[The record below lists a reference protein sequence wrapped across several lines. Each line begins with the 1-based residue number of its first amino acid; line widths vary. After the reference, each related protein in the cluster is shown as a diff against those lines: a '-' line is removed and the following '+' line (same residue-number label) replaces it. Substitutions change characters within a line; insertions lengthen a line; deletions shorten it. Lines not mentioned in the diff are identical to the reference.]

1 MKKRTKSLSLL
12 LSALLLLTA
21 WHFPVHA
28 AETEESEEEKLLAP
42 YFVIQSEGAD
52 VSTDYFP
59 LKSTE
64 VTTNINGVIAETY
77 VVQTY
82 VNEGDKPINAQY
94 VFPTSSTATVHGM
107 KMEIGNHVVTA
118 TIKEKEEAKEE
129 ANEEYEEAKEEGK
142 SASLL
147 EQRRPNVFTMDVAN
161 VMPGD
166 TARIELHYTEL
177 VATTEGICEFV
188 FPTVV
193 GPRYITPDDADS
205 PVADAAVPHKGT
217 DGEESGPDGRDKTAE
232 DSDTDRSGADEDAA
246 AGSHAESCDGW
257 AAGPYLP
264 QGVLPDSE
272 YRITVNLSTGVPIAD
287 ISCKSH
293 EIKVEQENDSQA
305 RITLANPEDY
315 AGNRDFILKYRLTG
329 ESVESGLVLTQTDS
343 EKYFF
348 LTVQPPQRY
357 TPDDIPPREYIFV
370 LDISGSMYGY
380 PLDTA
385 KDLIRGLAA
394 DLRDIDSF
402 NLVLFSDD
410 TYLLST
416 KSLAATSKN
425 VQAAIDLIDEQEG
438 GGGTSMLEALQTAVS
453 VPMKEDIAR
462 SVVIITDGYISNE
475 EDIYDLINENMDTA
489 SFFSFGIGCSVNDY
503 LIKGIAQCGMG
514 ESFLVTD
521 SEDAEESAKRFASYI
536 EAPLMTGI
544 TVEYEGFD
552 VYDVATATPS
562 ILYAKKPLI
571 LFGKWRGEP
580 AGTITVKGKAGGEDY
595 VQEIAVA
602 DSAVDTE
609 DESVRY
615 LWARTKLD
623 QLAGY
628 GSIRNDDS
636 VKEEITKLGL
646 DYNMTTPYTSFVA
659 VVEEIRNPEGESEDV
674 QQANPLPL
682 QVSNLAVGGGYTAY
696 SEPGGILLGGILT
709 VVSFYG
715 IQRQAKRKK
724 RY

>member
-1 MKKRTKSLSLL
+1 MKKRKKSLVLL

-21 WHFPVHA
+21 CPFPVHA
-28 AETEESEEEKLLAP
+28 REGEEEEEKLLAP

-64 VTTNINGVIAETY
+64 VTTNIGGVIAETY

-107 KMEIGNHVVTA
+107 TMEIGSHRVTA
-118 TIKEKEEAKEE
+118 TIKEKEEAK
-129 ANEEYEEAKEEGK
+129 EEYEEAKEEGK

-161 VMPGD
+161 IMPGD

-177 VATTEGICEFV
+177 VATTEGVCEFV

-193 GPRYITPDDADS
+193 GPRYVTPEDAGS
-205 PVADAAVPHKGT
+205 PVADAAVPDREMSTEGSQ
-217 DGEESGPDGRDKTAE
+217 DGAAEGPAAEE
-232 DSDTDRSGADEDAA
+232 DSPDTTVTNDDGAD
-246 AGSHAESCDGW
+246 SW
-257 AAGPYLP
+257 AASPYLP
-264 QGVLPDSE
+264 EGVLPDSE
-272 YRITVNLSTGVPIAD
+272 YHITVNLSTGVPIAD
-287 ISCKSH
+287 VSCKSH
-293 EIKVEQENDSQA
+293 EIKVEQENGSQA

-329 ESVESGLVLTQTDS
+329 ESVESGLVLTETDS

-348 LTVQPPQRY
+348 LTVQPPERY
-357 TPDDIPPREYIFV
+357 VPDDIPPREYIFV
-370 LDISGSMYGY
+370 LDVSGSMYGY

-385 KDLIRGLAA
+385 KDLIRNLVTG
-394 DLRDIDSF
+394 LRDIDRF

-416 KSLAATSKN
+416 KSLAANSGN

-438 GGGTSMLEALQTAVS
+438 GGGTSMFPALQTAVS
-453 VPMKEDIAR
+453 VPMKEDVAR

-475 EDIYDLINENMDTA
+475 DEIYDLINRNMDAA

-521 SEDAEESAKRFASYI
+521 SEDAAQSAERFASYI

-544 TVEYEGFD
+544 TVDYEGFD
-552 VYDVATATPS
+552 VYDVATSTPS
-562 ILYAKKPLI
+562 ILYAQKPLI

-580 AGTITVKGKAGGEDY
+580 TGTITVSGKAGGEDY
-595 VQEIAVA
+595 VQEIPVA
-602 DSAVDTE
+602 DAAVDTE
-609 DESVRY
+609 DESIRY

-628 GSIRNDDS
+628 GSTRNDDS
-636 VKEEITKLGL
+636 VKKEITQLGL

-659 VVEEIRNPEGESEDV
+659 VVEEIRNPEGESQDV
-674 QQANPLPL
+674 NQANPLPL
-682 QVSNLAVGGGYTAY
+682 QVSTLAVGGGYTAY
-696 SEPGGILLGGILT
+696 SEPGGILLGVILT

-715 IQRQAKRKK
+715 ALRQKKKKK
-724 RY
+724 R

>member
-1 MKKRTKSLSLL
+1 MKKRSKSLVSL

-21 WHFPVHA
+21 CPFPVHA
-28 AETEESEEEKLLAP
+28 GEEEDEEKLLAP

-107 KMEIGNHVVTA
+107 TMEIGSHRVTA
-118 TIKEKEEAKEE
+118 TIKEKEEAK
-129 ANEEYEEAKEEGK
+129 EEYEEAKEEGK

-161 VMPGD
+161 IMPGD

-177 VATTEGICEFV
+177 VATTEGVCEFV

-193 GPRYITPDDADS
+193 GPRYVTPEDAGS
-205 PVADAAVPHKGT
+205 PVADAAVPDREMST
-217 DGEESGPDGRDKTAE
+217 DGSQDGAAEGTVEEE
-232 DSDTDRSGADEDAA
+232 DSPDTTVTNDDGA
-246 AGSHAESCDGW
+246 DGW
-257 AAGPYLP
+257 AASPYLP
-264 QGVLPDSE
+264 EGVLPDSE
-272 YRITVNLSTGVPIAD
+272 YHITVNLSTGVPIAD
-287 ISCKSH
+287 VSCKSH
-293 EIKVEQENDSQA
+293 EIKVEQENGSQA

-329 ESVESGLVLTQTDS
+329 ESVESGLVLTETDS

-348 LTVQPPQRY
+348 LTVQPPERY
-357 TPDDIPPREYIFV
+357 VPDDIPPREYIFV
-370 LDISGSMYGY
+370 LDVSGSMYGY

-385 KDLIRGLAA
+385 KDLIRNLVTG
-394 DLRDIDSF
+394 LRDTDRF

-416 KSLAATSKN
+416 KSLAANSGN
-425 VQAAIDLIDEQEG
+425 IQAAIDLIDEQEG
-438 GGGTSMLEALQTAVS
+438 GGGTSMLPALQTAVS
-453 VPMKEDIAR
+453 VPMKEDVAR

-475 EDIYDLINENMDTA
+475 DEIYDLINRNMDAA

-521 SEDAEESAKRFASYI
+521 SEDAAESAQRFASYI

-544 TVEYEGFD
+544 TVDYEGFN
-552 VYDVATATPS
+552 VYDVATSTPS
-562 ILYAKKPLI
+562 ILYAQKPLI

-580 AGTITVKGKAGGEDY
+580 TGTITVSGKAGGEDY
-595 VQEIAVA
+595 VQEIPVA
-602 DSAVDTE
+602 DAAVDTE
-609 DESVRY
+609 DESIRY

-628 GSIRNDDS
+628 GSTRNDDS
-636 VKEEITKLGL
+636 VKKEITQLGL

-659 VVEEIRNPEGESEDV
+659 VVEEIRNPEGESQDV
-674 QQANPLPL
+674 NQANPLPL

-696 SEPGGILLGGILT
+696 SEPGGILLGVILT

-715 IQRQAKRKK
+715 ALRQKKKKK
-724 RY
+724 R

>member
-1 MKKRTKSLSLL
+1 MKKRSKSLVSL

-21 WHFPVHA
+21 CPFPVHA
-28 AETEESEEEKLLAP
+28 GEEEDEEKLLAP
-42 YFVIQSEGAD
+42 YFVIQSEGAN

-107 KMEIGNHVVTA
+107 TMEIGSHRVTA
-118 TIKEKEEAKEE
+118 TIKEKEEAK
-129 ANEEYEEAKEEGK
+129 EEYEEAKEEGK

-177 VATTEGICEFV
+177 VVTREGVCEFV

-193 GPRYITPDDADS
+193 GPRYVTPEDAGS
-205 PVADAAVPHKGT
+205 PVADAAVPDREMST
-217 DGEESGPDGRDKTAE
+217 DGSQDGAAEGTVEEE
-232 DSDTDRSGADEDAA
+232 DSPDTTVTNDDGA
-246 AGSHAESCDGW
+246 DGW
-257 AAGPYLP
+257 AASPYLP
-264 QGVLPDSE
+264 EGVLPDSE
-272 YRITVNLSTGVPIAD
+272 YHITVNLSTGVPIAD
-287 ISCKSH
+287 VSCKSH
-293 EIKVEQENDSQA
+293 EIKVEQENGSQA

-329 ESVESGLVLTQTDS
+329 ESVESGLVLTETDS

-348 LTVQPPQRY
+348 LTVQPPERY
-357 TPDDIPPREYIFV
+357 VPDDIPPREYIFV
-370 LDISGSMYGY
+370 LDVSGSMYGY

-385 KDLIRGLAA
+385 KDLIRNLVTG
-394 DLRDIDSF
+394 LRDTDRF

-416 KSLAATSKN
+416 KSLAANSGN

-438 GGGTSMLEALQTAVS
+438 GGGTSMLPALQTAVS
-453 VPMKEDIAR
+453 VPMKEDVAR

-475 EDIYDLINENMDTA
+475 DEIYDLINRNMDAA

-521 SEDAEESAKRFASYI
+521 SEDAAQSAERFASYI

-544 TVEYEGFD
+544 TVDYEGFD
-552 VYDVATATPS
+552 VYDVATSTPS
-562 ILYAKKPLI
+562 ILYAQKPLI

-580 AGTITVKGKAGGEDY
+580 TGTITVSGKAGGEDY
-595 VQEIAVA
+595 VQKIPVA
-602 DSAVDTE
+602 DAAVDTE
-609 DESVRY
+609 DESIRY

-628 GSIRNDDS
+628 GSTRNDDS
-636 VKEEITKLGL
+636 VKKEITQLGL

-659 VVEEIRNPEGESEDV
+659 VVEEIRNPEGESQDV
-674 QQANPLPL
+674 NQANPLPL

-696 SEPGGILLGGILT
+696 SEPGGILLGVILT

-715 IQRQAKRKK
+715 ALRQKKKKK
-724 RY
+724 R

>member
-1 MKKRTKSLSLL
+1 MKKRSKSLVSL

-21 WHFPVHA
+21 CPFPVHA
-28 AETEESEEEKLLAP
+28 GEEEDEEKLLAP

-82 VNEGDKPINAQY
+82 ENQGDKPINAQY

-107 KMEIGNHVVTA
+107 TMEIGSHRVTA
-118 TIKEKEEAKEE
+118 TIKEKEEAK
-129 ANEEYEEAKEEGK
+129 EEYEEAKEEGK

-177 VATTEGICEFV
+177 VVTREGVCEFV

-193 GPRYITPDDADS
+193 GPRYVTPEDAGS
-205 PVADAAVPHKGT
+205 PVADAAVPDREMST
-217 DGEESGPDGRDKTAE
+217 DGSQDGAAEGTVEEE
-232 DSDTDRSGADEDAA
+232 DSPDTTVTNGDGA
-246 AGSHAESCDGW
+246 DGW
-257 AAGPYLP
+257 AASPYLP
-264 QGVLPDSE
+264 EGVLPDSE
-272 YRITVNLSTGVPIAD
+272 YHITVNLSTGVPIAD
-287 ISCKSH
+287 VSCKSH
-293 EIKVEQENDSQA
+293 EIKVEQENGSQA

-329 ESVESGLVLTQTDS
+329 ESVESGLVLTETNS

-348 LTVQPPQRY
+348 LTVQPPERY
-357 TPDDIPPREYIFV
+357 VPDDIPPREYIFV
-370 LDISGSMYGY
+370 LDVSGSMYGY

-385 KDLIRGLAA
+385 KDLIRNLVTG
-394 DLRDIDSF
+394 LRDIDRF

-416 KSLAATSKN
+416 KSLAANSGN

-438 GGGTSMLEALQTAVS
+438 GGGTSMFPALQTAVS
-453 VPMKEDIAR
+453 VPMKEDVAR

-475 EDIYDLINENMDTA
+475 DEIYDLINRNMDTA

-521 SEDAEESAKRFASYI
+521 SEDAAQSAERFASYI

-544 TVEYEGFD
+544 TVDYEGFD
-552 VYDVATATPS
+552 VYDVATSTPS
-562 ILYAKKPLI
+562 ILYAQKPLI

-580 AGTITVKGKAGGEDY
+580 TGTITVSGKAGGEDY
-595 VQEIAVA
+595 VQEIPVA
-602 DSAVDTE
+602 DAAVDTE
-609 DESVRY
+609 DESIRY

-628 GSIRNDDS
+628 GSTRNDDS
-636 VKEEITKLGL
+636 VKEEITQLGL

-659 VVEEIRNPEGESEDV
+659 VVEEIRNPEGESQDV
-674 QQANPLPL
+674 NQANPLPL

-696 SEPGGILLGGILT
+696 SEPGGILLGVILT

-715 IQRQAKRKK
+715 ALRQKKKKK
-724 RY
+724 R

>member
-1 MKKRTKSLSLL
+1 MKKRSKSLVSL

-21 WHFPVHA
+21 CPFPVHA
-28 AETEESEEEKLLAP
+28 GEEEDEEKLLAP

-107 KMEIGNHVVTA
+107 TMEIGSHRVTA
-118 TIKEKEEAKEE
+118 TIKEKEEAK
-129 ANEEYEEAKEEGK
+129 EEYEEAKEEGK

-177 VATTEGICEFV
+177 VVTREGVCEFV

-193 GPRYITPDDADS
+193 GPRYVTPEDAGS
-205 PVADAAVPHKGT
+205 PVADAAVPDREMST
-217 DGEESGPDGRDKTAE
+217 DGSQDGAAEGTVEEEDRPDTTVTND
-232 DSDTDRSGADEDAA
+232 DGA
-246 AGSHAESCDGW
+246 DGW
-257 AAGPYLP
+257 AASPYLP
-264 QGVLPDSE
+264 EGVLPDSE
-272 YRITVNLSTGVPIAD
+272 YHITVNLSTGVPIAD
-287 ISCKSH
+287 VSCKSH
-293 EIKVEQENDSQA
+293 EIKVEQENGSQA

-329 ESVESGLVLTQTDS
+329 ESVESGLVLTETDS

-348 LTVQPPQRY
+348 LTVQPPERY
-357 TPDDIPPREYIFV
+357 VPDDIPPREYIFV
-370 LDISGSMYGY
+370 LDVSGSMYGY

-385 KDLIRGLAA
+385 KDLIRNLVTG
-394 DLRDIDSF
+394 LRDTDRF

-416 KSLAATSKN
+416 KSLAANSGN

-438 GGGTSMLEALQTAVS
+438 GGGTSMLPALQTAVS
-453 VPMKEDIAR
+453 VPMKEDVAR

-475 EDIYDLINENMDTA
+475 DEIYDLINRNMDAA

-521 SEDAEESAKRFASYI
+521 SEDAAQSAERFASYI

-544 TVEYEGFD
+544 TVDYEGFD
-552 VYDVATATPS
+552 VYDVATSTPS
-562 ILYAKKPLI
+562 ILYAQKPLI

-580 AGTITVKGKAGGEDY
+580 TGTITVSGKAGGEDY
-595 VQEIAVA
+595 VQEIPVA
-602 DSAVDTE
+602 DAAVDTE
-609 DESVRY
+609 DESIRY

-628 GSIRNDDS
+628 GSTRNDDS
-636 VKEEITKLGL
+636 VKKEITQLGL

-659 VVEEIRNPEGESEDV
+659 VVEEIRNPEGESQDV
-674 QQANPLPL
+674 NQANPLPL

-696 SEPGGILLGGILT
+696 SEPGGILLGVILT

-715 IQRQAKRKK
+715 ALRQKKKKK
-724 RY
+724 R

>member
-1 MKKRTKSLSLL
+1 MKKRSKSLVSL

-21 WHFPVHA
+21 CPFPVHA
-28 AETEESEEEKLLAP
+28 GEEEDEEKLLAP

-107 KMEIGNHVVTA
+107 TMEIGSHRVTA
-118 TIKEKEEAKEE
+118 TIKEKEEAK
-129 ANEEYEEAKEEGK
+129 EEYEEAKEEGK

-177 VATTEGICEFV
+177 VATREGVCEFV

-193 GPRYITPDDADS
+193 GPRYVTPEDAGS
-205 PVADAAVPHKGT
+205 PVADAAVPDRETATEGSQ
-217 DGEESGPDGRDKTAE
+217 DGAAEGPAAEE
-232 DSDTDRSGADEDAA
+232 DSPDTTVTNDDGA
-246 AGSHAESCDGW
+246 DGW
-257 AAGPYLP
+257 AASPYLP
-264 QGVLPDSE
+264 EGVLPDSE
-272 YRITVNLSTGVPIAD
+272 YHITVNLSTGVPIAD
-287 ISCKSH
+287 VSCKSH
-293 EIKVEQENDSQA
+293 EIKVEQENGSQA

-329 ESVESGLVLTQTDS
+329 ESVESGLVLTETDS

-348 LTVQPPQRY
+348 LTVQPPERY
-357 TPDDIPPREYIFV
+357 VPDDIPPREYIFV
-370 LDISGSMYGY
+370 LDVSGSMYGY

-385 KDLIRGLAA
+385 KDLIRNLVTG
-394 DLRDIDSF
+394 LRDIDRF

-416 KSLAATSKN
+416 KSLAANSRN

-438 GGGTSMLEALQTAVS
+438 GGGTSMLPALQTAVS
-453 VPMKEDIAR
+453 VPMKEDVAR

-475 EDIYDLINENMDTA
+475 DEIYDLINRNMDAA

-521 SEDAEESAKRFASYI
+521 SEDAAESAQRFASYI

-544 TVEYEGFD
+544 TVDYEGFD
-552 VYDVATATPS
+552 VYDVATSTPS
-562 ILYAKKPLI
+562 ILYAQKPLI

-580 AGTITVKGKAGGEDY
+580 TGTITVSGKAGGEDY
-595 VQEIAVA
+595 VQEIPVA
-602 DSAVDTE
+602 DAAVDTE
-609 DESVRY
+609 DESIRY

-628 GSIRNDDS
+628 GSTRNDDS
-636 VKEEITKLGL
+636 VKEEITQLGL

-659 VVEEIRNPEGESEDV
+659 VVEEIRNPEGESQDV
-674 QQANPLPL
+674 NQANPLPL

-696 SEPGGILLGGILT
+696 SEPGGILLGVILT

-715 IQRQAKRKK
+715 ALRQKKKKK
-724 RY
+724 R

>member
-1 MKKRTKSLSLL
+1 MKKRKKSLVLL

-21 WHFPVHA
+21 CPFPVHA
-28 AETEESEEEKLLAP
+28 RAGEEDEEKLLAP

-107 KMEIGNHVVTA
+107 TMEIGSHRVTA
-118 TIKEKEEAKEE
+118 TIKEKEEAK
-129 ANEEYEEAKEEGK
+129 EEYEEAKEEGK

-177 VATTEGICEFV
+177 VVTREGVCEFV

-193 GPRYITPDDADS
+193 GPRYVTPEDAGS
-205 PVADAAVPHKGT
+205 PVADAAVPDRETATEGSQDGAAEGT
-217 DGEESGPDGRDKTAE
+217 VEEE
-232 DSDTDRSGADEDAA
+232 DSPDTTVTNDDGA
-246 AGSHAESCDGW
+246 DGW
-257 AAGPYLP
+257 AASPYLP
-264 QGVLPDSE
+264 EGVLPDSE
-272 YRITVNLSTGVPIAD
+272 YHITVNLSTGVPIAD
-287 ISCKSH
+287 VSCKSH
-293 EIKVEQENDSQA
+293 EIKVEQENGSQA

-329 ESVESGLVLTQTDS
+329 ESVESGLVLTETDS

-348 LTVQPPQRY
+348 LTVQPPERY
-357 TPDDIPPREYIFV
+357 VPDDIPPREYIFV
-370 LDISGSMYGY
+370 LDVSGSMYGY

-385 KDLIRGLAA
+385 KDLIRNLVTG
-394 DLRDIDSF
+394 LRDTDRF

-416 KSLAATSKN
+416 KSLAANSGN
-425 VQAAIDLIDEQEG
+425 IQAAIDLIDEQEG
-438 GGGTSMLEALQTAVS
+438 GGGTSMLPALQTAVS
-453 VPMKEDIAR
+453 VPMKEDVAR

-475 EDIYDLINENMDTA
+475 DEIYDLINRNMDAA

-521 SEDAEESAKRFASYI
+521 SEDAAESAQRFASYI

-544 TVEYEGFD
+544 TVDYEGFN
-552 VYDVATATPS
+552 VYDVATSTPS
-562 ILYAKKPLI
+562 ILYAQKPLI

-580 AGTITVKGKAGGEDY
+580 TGTITVSGKAGGEDY
-595 VQEIAVA
+595 VQEIPVA
-602 DSAVDTE
+602 DAAVDTE
-609 DESVRY
+609 DESIRY

-628 GSIRNDDS
+628 GSTRNDDS
-636 VKEEITKLGL
+636 VKKEITQLGL

-659 VVEEIRNPEGESEDV
+659 VVEEIRNPEGESQDV
-674 QQANPLPL
+674 NQANPLPL

-696 SEPGGILLGGILT
+696 SEPGGILLGAILT

-715 IQRQAKRKK
+715 ALRQKKKKK
-724 RY
+724 R

>member
-1 MKKRTKSLSLL
+1 MKKTKKNLILL
-12 LSALLLLTA
+12 LCALLLTGARPSTA
-21 WHFPVHA
+21 YA
-28 AETEESEEEKLLAP
+28 AEGEEAQEDKLLAP

-52 VSTDYFP
+52 ISTDYFP

-82 VNEGDKPINAQY
+82 ENQGDKPINAQY

-129 ANEEYEEAKEEGK
+129 YEEAKEEGK

-147 EQRRPNVFTMDVAN
+147 EQKRPNVFTMDVAN
-161 VMPGD
+161 IMPGD

-177 VATTEGICEFV
+177 ISCREGEYEFI

-193 GPRYITPDDADS
+193 GPRYIAPQDGSSPVPDTYVPSRDIPEEGGQSDEEDADAS
-205 PVADAAVPHKGT
+205 AGN
-217 DGEESGPDGRDKTAE
+217 EE
-232 DSDTDRSGADEDAA
+232 A
-246 AGSHAESCDGW
+246 AGNDETADDW
-257 AAGPYLP
+257 AASPYLP
-264 QGVLPDSE
+264 EGVLPDSE
-272 YRITVNLSTGVPIAD
+272 YHINVNLSTGVPIAD
-287 ISCKSH
+287 VTCKSH
-293 EIKVEQENDSQA
+293 EINVAKETDSLA
-305 RITLANPEDY
+305 RITLADSEDF

-329 ESVESGLVLTQTDS
+329 ESVQSGLVLTENDS

-348 LTVQPPQRY
+348 LTVQPPERF
-357 TPDDIPPREYIFV
+357 TPEDIPPREYIFV
-370 LDISGSMYGY
+370 LDVSGSMYGY

-385 KDLIRGLAA
+385 KDLIRNLVSGLKET
-394 DLRDIDSF
+394 DSF

-410 TYLLST
+410 TYLLAP
-416 KSLAATSKN
+416 KSLAANSKN
-425 VQAAIDLIDEQEG
+425 VQKAIDLIDEQEG
-438 GGGTSMLEALQTAVS
+438 GGGTSMLPALTEAIS

-475 EDIYDLINENMDTA
+475 DDIYDLINQNMDSA

-521 SEDAEESAKRFASYI
+521 SEDANASAERFASYI
-536 EAPLMTGI
+536 EAPLLTGI
-544 TVEYEGFD
+544 TVDYEGFN

-562 ILYAKKPLI
+562 ILYAQKPLI

-580 AGTITVKGKAGGEDY
+580 AGTITVSGKAGGQEY
-595 VQEIAVA
+595 KQEISVA
-602 DSAVDTE
+602 DAAVDAE
-609 DESVRY
+609 NESIRY

-659 VVEEIRNPEGESEDV
+659 VVEEVRNPDGESEDV
-674 QQANPLPL
+674 KQASPLPL

-696 SEPGGILLGGILT
+696 SEPGGILLGIILT
-709 VVSFYG
+709 IVSFYG
-715 IQRQAKRKK
+715 ILRQRGKQKGR
-724 RY
+724 R

>member
-1 MKKRTKSLSLL
+1 MKKRSKSLVSL

-21 WHFPVHA
+21 CPFPVHA
-28 AETEESEEEKLLAP
+28 GEEEDEEKLLAP

-107 KMEIGNHVVTA
+107 TMEIGSHRVTA
-118 TIKEKEEAKEE
+118 TIKEKEEAK
-129 ANEEYEEAKEEGK
+129 EEYEEAKEEGK

-177 VATTEGICEFV
+177 VVTREGVCEFV

-193 GPRYITPDDADS
+193 GPRYVTPEDAGN
-205 PVADAAVPHKGT
+205 PVADAAVPDREMST
-217 DGEESGPDGRDKTAE
+217 DGSQDGAAEGTVEEE
-232 DSDTDRSGADEDAA
+232 DSPDTTVTNGDGA
-246 AGSHAESCDGW
+246 DGW
-257 AAGPYLP
+257 AASPYLP
-264 QGVLPDSE
+264 EGVLPDSE
-272 YRITVNLSTGVPIAD
+272 YHITVNLSTGVPIAD
-287 ISCKSH
+287 VSCKSH
-293 EIKVEQENDSQA
+293 EIKVEQENGSQA

-329 ESVESGLVLTQTDS
+329 ESVESGLVLTETNS

-348 LTVQPPQRY
+348 LTVQPPERY
-357 TPDDIPPREYIFV
+357 VPDDIPPREYIFV
-370 LDISGSMYGY
+370 LDVSGSMYGY

-385 KDLIRGLAA
+385 KDLIRNLVTG
-394 DLRDIDSF
+394 LRDIDRF

-416 KSLAATSKN
+416 KSLAANSGN

-438 GGGTSMLEALQTAVS
+438 GGGTSMFPALQTAVS
-453 VPMKEDIAR
+453 VPMKEDVAR

-475 EDIYDLINENMDTA
+475 DEIYDLINRNMDAA

-521 SEDAEESAKRFASYI
+521 SEDAAQSAERFASYI

-544 TVEYEGFD
+544 TVDYEGFD
-552 VYDVATATPS
+552 VYDVATSTPS
-562 ILYAKKPLI
+562 ILYAQKPLI

-580 AGTITVKGKAGGEDY
+580 TGTITVSGKAGGEDY
-595 VQEIAVA
+595 VQEIPVA
-602 DSAVDTE
+602 DAAVDTE
-609 DESVRY
+609 DESIRY

-628 GSIRNDDS
+628 GSTRNDDS
-636 VKEEITKLGL
+636 VKEEITQLGL

-659 VVEEIRNPEGESEDV
+659 VVEEIRNPEGESQDV
-674 QQANPLPL
+674 NQANPLPL

-696 SEPGGILLGGILT
+696 SEPGGILLGVILT

-715 IQRQAKRKK
+715 ALRQKKKKK
-724 RY
+724 R

>member
-1 MKKRTKSLSLL
+1 MKKRSKSLISL

-21 WHFPVHA
+21 CPFPVHA
-28 AETEESEEEKLLAP
+28 GEEEDEEKLLAP

-107 KMEIGNHVVTA
+107 TMEIGSHRVTA
-118 TIKEKEEAKEE
+118 TIKEKEEAK
-129 ANEEYEEAKEEGK
+129 EEYEEAKEEGK

-177 VATTEGICEFV
+177 VVTREGVCEFV

-193 GPRYITPDDADS
+193 GPRYVTPEDAGS
-205 PVADAAVPHKGT
+205 PVADAAVPDREMST
-217 DGEESGPDGRDKTAE
+217 DGSQDGAAEGTMEEE
-232 DSDTDRSGADEDAA
+232 DSPDTTVTNDDGA
-246 AGSHAESCDGW
+246 DGW
-257 AAGPYLP
+257 AASPYLP
-264 QGVLPDSE
+264 EGVLPDSE
-272 YRITVNLSTGVPIAD
+272 YHITVNLSTGVPIAD
-287 ISCKSH
+287 VSCKSH
-293 EIKVEQENDSQA
+293 EIKVEQENGSQA

-329 ESVESGLVLTQTDS
+329 ESVESGLVLTETDS

-348 LTVQPPQRY
+348 LTVQPPERY
-357 TPDDIPPREYIFV
+357 VPDDIPPREYIFV
-370 LDISGSMYGY
+370 LDVSGSMYGY

-385 KDLIRGLAA
+385 KDLIRNLVTG
-394 DLRDIDSF
+394 LRDIDRF

-416 KSLAATSKN
+416 KSLAANSGN
-425 VQAAIDLIDEQEG
+425 IQAAIDLIDEQEG
-438 GGGTSMLEALQTAVS
+438 GGGTSMLPALQTAVS
-453 VPMKEDIAR
+453 VPMKEDVAR

-475 EDIYDLINENMDTA
+475 DEIYDLINRNMDAA

-521 SEDAEESAKRFASYI
+521 SEDAAESAQRFASYI

-544 TVEYEGFD
+544 TVDYEGFD
-552 VYDVATATPS
+552 VYDVATSTPS
-562 ILYAKKPLI
+562 ILYAQKPLI

-580 AGTITVKGKAGGEDY
+580 TGTITVSGKAGGEDY
-595 VQEIAVA
+595 VQEIPVA
-602 DSAVDTE
+602 DAAVDTE
-609 DESVRY
+609 DESIRY

-628 GSIRNDDS
+628 GSTRNDDS
-636 VKEEITKLGL
+636 VKEEITQLGL

-659 VVEEIRNPEGESEDV
+659 VVEEIRNPEGESQDV
-674 QQANPLPL
+674 NQANPLPL

-696 SEPGGILLGGILT
+696 SEPGGILLGVILT

-715 IQRQAKRKK
+715 ALRQKKKKK
-724 RY
+724 R

>member
-1 MKKRTKSLSLL
+1 MKKRSKSLVSL

-21 WHFPVHA
+21 CPFPVHA
-28 AETEESEEEKLLAP
+28 GEEEDEEKLLAP

-107 KMEIGNHVVTA
+107 TMEIGSHRVTA
-118 TIKEKEEAKEE
+118 TIKEKEEAK
-129 ANEEYEEAKEEGK
+129 EEYEEAKEEGK

-177 VATTEGICEFV
+177 VVTREGVCEFV

-193 GPRYITPDDADS
+193 GPRYVTPEDAGS
-205 PVADAAVPHKGT
+205 PVADAAVPDRETATEGSQDGAAEGT
-217 DGEESGPDGRDKTAE
+217 VEEE
-232 DSDTDRSGADEDAA
+232 DSPDTTVTNGDGA
-246 AGSHAESCDGW
+246 DGW
-257 AAGPYLP
+257 AASPYLP
-264 QGVLPDSE
+264 EGVLPDSE
-272 YRITVNLSTGVPIAD
+272 YHITVNLSTGVPIAD
-287 ISCKSH
+287 VSCKSH
-293 EIKVEQENDSQA
+293 EIKVEQENGSQA

-329 ESVESGLVLTQTDS
+329 ESVESGLVLTETNS

-348 LTVQPPQRY
+348 LTVQPPERY
-357 TPDDIPPREYIFV
+357 VPDDIPPREYIFV
-370 LDISGSMYGY
+370 LDVSGSMYGY

-385 KDLIRGLAA
+385 KDLIRNLVTG
-394 DLRDIDSF
+394 LRDIDRF

-416 KSLAATSKN
+416 KSLAANSGN

-438 GGGTSMLEALQTAVS
+438 GGGTSMFPALQTAVS
-453 VPMKEDIAR
+453 VPMKEDVAR

-475 EDIYDLINENMDTA
+475 DEIYDLINRNMDAA

-521 SEDAEESAKRFASYI
+521 SEDAAQSAERFASYI

-544 TVEYEGFD
+544 TVDYEGFD
-552 VYDVATATPS
+552 VYDVATSTPS
-562 ILYAKKPLI
+562 ILYAQKPLI

-580 AGTITVKGKAGGEDY
+580 TGTITVSGKAGGEDY
-595 VQEIAVA
+595 VQEIPVA
-602 DSAVDTE
+602 DAAVDTE
-609 DESVRY
+609 DESIRY

-628 GSIRNDDS
+628 GSTRNDDS
-636 VKEEITKLGL
+636 VKKEITQLGL

-659 VVEEIRNPEGESEDV
+659 VVEEIRNPEGESQDV
-674 QQANPLPL
+674 NQANPLPL

-696 SEPGGILLGGILT
+696 SEPGGILLGVILT

-715 IQRQAKRKK
+715 ALRQKKKKK
-724 RY
+724 R

>member
-1 MKKRTKSLSLL
+1 MKKRSKSLVSL

-21 WHFPVHA
+21 CPFPVHA
-28 AETEESEEEKLLAP
+28 GEEEDGEKLLAP

-107 KMEIGNHVVTA
+107 TMEIGSHRVTA
-118 TIKEKEEAKEE
+118 TIKEKEEAK
-129 ANEEYEEAKEEGK
+129 EEYEEAKEEGK

-177 VATTEGICEFV
+177 VATREGVCEFV

-193 GPRYITPDDADS
+193 GPRYVTPEDADS
-205 PVADAAVPHKGT
+205 PAADAAVPDREMSTEGSQ
-217 DGEESGPDGRDKTAE
+217 DGAADGPVAEEDRPDTTVTND
-232 DSDTDRSGADEDAA
+232 DSA
-246 AGSHAESCDGW
+246 DGW
-257 AAGPYLP
+257 AASPYLP
-264 QGVLPDSE
+264 EGVLPDSE
-272 YRITVNLSTGVPIAD
+272 YHITVNLSTGVPIAD
-287 ISCKSH
+287 VSCKSH
-293 EIKVEQENDSQA
+293 EIKVEQENGSQA
-305 RITLANPEDY
+305 RITLADSEDY

-329 ESVESGLVLTQTDS
+329 ESVESGLVLTETDS

-348 LTVQPPQRY
+348 LTVQPPERY

-370 LDISGSMYGY
+370 LDVSGSMYGY

-385 KDLIRGLAA
+385 KDLIRSLATG
-394 DLRDIDSF
+394 LRDMDRF

-416 KSLAATSKN
+416 KSLAANSRN

-438 GGGTSMLEALQTAVS
+438 GGGTSMLPALQTAVS
-453 VPMKEDIAR
+453 VPLKEDIAR

-475 EDIYDLINENMDTA
+475 DEIYDLINENMDTA

-521 SEDAEESAKRFASYI
+521 SEDAAESAQRFASYI

-544 TVEYEGFD
+544 TVDYEGFD
-552 VYDVATATPS
+552 VYDVATSTPS
-562 ILYAKKPLI
+562 ILYAEKPLI

-580 AGTITVKGKAGGEDY
+580 TGTITVKGKAGGEDY
-595 VQEIAVA
+595 VQEISVA
-602 DSAVDTE
+602 DSTVDTQ
-609 DESVRY
+609 DESIRY

-636 VKEEITKLGL
+636 VKDAITKLGL

-659 VVEEIRNPEGESEDV
+659 VVEEIRNPEGEAEDV
-674 QQANPLPL
+674 NQANPLPL

-696 SEPGGILLGGILT
+696 SEPGGILLGVFLT
-709 VVSFYG
+709 VVSFCG
-715 IQRQAKRKK
+715 ARRQFRKR
-724 RY
+724 RQTARLLNRQTEV

>member
-1 MKKRTKSLSLL
+1 MKKRTKSLSIL
-12 LSALLLLTA
+12 LSALLLVTA

-28 AETEESEEEKLLAP
+28 AEGDESEEEKLLAP

-52 VSTDYFP
+52 VATDYFP

-107 KMEIGNHVVTA
+107 TMEIGSHRVTA
-118 TIKEKEEAKEE
+118 TIKEKEEAK
-129 ANEEYEEAKEEGK
+129 EEYEEAKEEGK

-177 VATTEGICEFV
+177 VATTEGVCEFV

-193 GPRYITPDDADS
+193 GPRYITPEDADS
-205 PVADAAVPHKGT
+205 PVADAAVPDREM
-217 DGEESGPDGRDKTAE
+217 DGDAADGGS
-232 DSDTDRSGADEDAA
+232 DSDTSVSNDSDADDSSAADEDAA
-246 AGSHAESCDGW
+246 DSPDGESRGSW
-257 AAGPYLP
+257 AASPYLP
-264 QGVLPDSE
+264 EGVLPDSE
-272 YRITVNLSTGVPIAD
+272 YHITVNLSTGVPIAD
-287 ISCKSH
+287 IDCKSH
-293 EIKVEQENDSQA
+293 EIKVEQADDSQA
-305 RITLANPEDY
+305 CITLADPEDY
-315 AGNRDFILKYRLTG
+315 AGNRDFILKYRLTS
-329 ESVESGLVLTQTDS
+329 ESVESGLVLTETDS

-348 LTVQPPQRY
+348 LTVQPPERY

-370 LDISGSMYGY
+370 LDVSGSMYGY

-385 KDLIRGLAA
+385 KDLIRGLATG
-394 DLRDIDSF
+394 LRDMDRF

-416 KSLAATSKN
+416 KSLAANSRN

-438 GGGTSMLEALQTAVS
+438 GGGTSMLPALQTAVS

-475 EDIYDLINENMDTA
+475 DEIYDLINENMDTA

-521 SEDAEESAKRFASYI
+521 SEDAAQSAERFASYI

-544 TVEYEGFD
+544 TVDYEGFD
-552 VYDVATATPS
+552 VYDVATSTPS

-580 AGTITVKGKAGGEDY
+580 TGTITVKGKAGGEDY
-595 VQEIAVA
+595 VQEISVA
-602 DSAVDTE
+602 DSTVDTE
-609 DESVRY
+609 DESIRY

-636 VKEEITKLGL
+636 VKEEITQLGL

-659 VVEEIRNPEGESEDV
+659 VVEEIRNPEGESQDV
-674 QQANPLPL
+674 NQANPLPL

-696 SEPGGILLGGILT
+696 SEPGGIALGVILT

-715 IQRQAKRKK
+715 ALRQARRRKR
-724 RY
+724 R

>member
-1 MKKRTKSLSLL
+1 MKKRSKSLVSL

-21 WHFPVHA
+21 CPFPVHA
-28 AETEESEEEKLLAP
+28 GEEEDEEKLLAP

-107 KMEIGNHVVTA
+107 TMEIGSHRVTA
-118 TIKEKEEAKEE
+118 TIKEKEEAK
-129 ANEEYEEAKEEGK
+129 EEYEEAKEEGK

-177 VATTEGICEFV
+177 VATREGVCEFV

-193 GPRYITPDDADS
+193 GPRYVTLEDADS
-205 PVADAAVPHKGT
+205 PVADAAVPDREMSTEGSQ
-217 DGEESGPDGRDKTAE
+217 DGAADGPVAEEDRPDTTVTND
-232 DSDTDRSGADEDAA
+232 DSA
-246 AGSHAESCDGW
+246 DGW
-257 AAGPYLP
+257 AASPYLP
-264 QGVLPDSE
+264 EGVLPDSE
-272 YRITVNLSTGVPIAD
+272 YHITVNLSTGVPIAD
-287 ISCKSH
+287 VSCKSH
-293 EIKVEQENDSQA
+293 EIKVEQENGSQA
-305 RITLANPEDY
+305 RITLADPEDY

-329 ESVESGLVLTQTDS
+329 ESVESGLVLTETDS

-348 LTVQPPQRY
+348 LTVQPPERY

-370 LDISGSMYGY
+370 LDVSGSMYGY

-385 KDLIRGLAA
+385 KDLIRSLATG
-394 DLRDIDSF
+394 LRDMDRF

-416 KSLAATSKN
+416 KSLAANSRN

-438 GGGTSMLEALQTAVS
+438 GGGTSMLPALQTAVS

-475 EDIYDLINENMDTA
+475 DEIYDLINEKMDTA

-521 SEDAEESAKRFASYI
+521 SEDAAQSAERFASYI

-544 TVEYEGFD
+544 TVDYEGFD
-552 VYDVATATPS
+552 VYDVATSTPS

-580 AGTITVKGKAGGEDY
+580 IGTITVKGKAGGEDY
-595 VQEIAVA
+595 VQEISVA
-602 DSAVDTE
+602 DSTVDTQ
-609 DESVRY
+609 DESIRY

-636 VKEEITKLGL
+636 VKDAITKLGL

-659 VVEEIRNPEGESEDV
+659 VVEEIRNPEGEAEDV
-674 QQANPLPL
+674 NQANPLPL

-696 SEPGGILLGGILT
+696 SEPGGILLGAILT
-709 VVSFYG
+709 AVSFYG
-715 IQRQAKRKK
+715 ARRQFRKR
-724 RY
+724 RQTARLLNRQTEV

>member
-1 MKKRTKSLSLL
+1 MKKRSKSLVSL

-21 WHFPVHA
+21 CPFPVHA
-28 AETEESEEEKLLAP
+28 GEEEDEEKLLAP

-107 KMEIGNHVVTA
+107 TMEIGSHRVTA
-118 TIKEKEEAKEE
+118 TIKEKEEAK
-129 ANEEYEEAKEEGK
+129 EEYEEAKEEGK

-177 VATTEGICEFV
+177 VVTREGVCEFV

-193 GPRYITPDDADS
+193 GPRYVTPEDAGS
-205 PVADAAVPHKGT
+205 PVADAAVPDREMST
-217 DGEESGPDGRDKTAE
+217 DGSQDGAAEGTVEEEDRPDTTVTND
-232 DSDTDRSGADEDAA
+232 DGA
-246 AGSHAESCDGW
+246 DGW
-257 AAGPYLP
+257 AASPYLP
-264 QGVLPDSE
+264 EGVLPDSE
-272 YRITVNLSTGVPIAD
+272 YHITVNLSTGVPIAD
-287 ISCKSH
+287 VSCKSH
-293 EIKVEQENDSQA
+293 EIKVEQENGSQA

-329 ESVESGLVLTQTDS
+329 ESVESGLVLTETNS

-348 LTVQPPQRY
+348 LTVQPPERY
-357 TPDDIPPREYIFV
+357 VPDDIPPREYIFV
-370 LDISGSMYGY
+370 LDVSGSMYGY

-385 KDLIRGLAA
+385 KDLIRNLVTG
-394 DLRDIDSF
+394 LRDIDRF

-416 KSLAATSKN
+416 KSLAANSGN

-438 GGGTSMLEALQTAVS
+438 GGGTSMFPALQTAVS
-453 VPMKEDIAR
+453 VPMKEDVAR

-475 EDIYDLINENMDTA
+475 DEIYDLINRNMDAA

-521 SEDAEESAKRFASYI
+521 SEDAAQSAERFASYI

-544 TVEYEGFD
+544 TVDYEGFD
-552 VYDVATATPS
+552 VYDVATSTPS
-562 ILYAKKPLI
+562 ILYAQKPLI

-580 AGTITVKGKAGGEDY
+580 TGTITVSGKAGGEDY
-595 VQEIAVA
+595 VQEIPVA
-602 DSAVDTE
+602 DAAVDTE
-609 DESVRY
+609 DESIRY

-628 GSIRNDDS
+628 GSTRNDDS
-636 VKEEITKLGL
+636 VKEEITQLGL

-659 VVEEIRNPEGESEDV
+659 VVEEIRNPEGESQDV
-674 QQANPLPL
+674 NQANPLPL

-696 SEPGGILLGGILT
+696 SEPGGILLGVILT

-715 IQRQAKRKK
+715 ALRQKKKKK
-724 RY
+724 R

>member
-1 MKKRTKSLSLL
+1 MKKRTKSLSIL
-12 LSALLLLTA
+12 LSALLLVTA

-28 AETEESEEEKLLAP
+28 AEGDESEEEKLLAP

-52 VSTDYFP
+52 VATDYFP

-107 KMEIGNHVVTA
+107 TMEIGSHRVTA
-118 TIKEKEEAKEE
+118 TIKEKEEAK
-129 ANEEYEEAKEEGK
+129 EEYEEAKEEGK

-177 VATTEGICEFV
+177 VATTEGVCEFV

-193 GPRYITPDDADS
+193 GPRYITPEDADS
-205 PVADAAVPHKGT
+205 PVADAAVPDKEI
-217 DGEESGPDGRDKTAE
+217 DGDAADGSS
-232 DSDTDRSGADEDAA
+232 DSDTSVSNDSDADDTSVTDQGPADSSD
-246 AGSHAESCDGW
+246 GESRDSW
-257 AAGPYLP
+257 AASPYLP
-264 QGVLPDSE
+264 EGVLPDSE
-272 YRITVNLSTGVPIAD
+272 YHITVNLSTGVPIAD
-287 ISCKSH
+287 IDCKSH
-293 EIKVEQENDSQA
+293 EIKVEQADDSQA
-305 RITLANPEDY
+305 CITLANPEDY
-315 AGNRDFILKYRLTG
+315 AGNRDFILKYRLTS
-329 ESVESGLVLTQTDS
+329 ESVESGLVLTETDS

-348 LTVQPPQRY
+348 LTVQPPERY

-370 LDISGSMYGY
+370 LDVSGSMYGY

-385 KDLIRGLAA
+385 KDLIRGLATG
-394 DLRDIDSF
+394 LRDMDRF

-416 KSLAATSKN
+416 KSLAANSRN

-438 GGGTSMLEALQTAVS
+438 GGGTSMLPALQTAVS

-475 EDIYDLINENMDTA
+475 DEIYDLINENMDTA

-521 SEDAEESAKRFASYI
+521 SEDAAQSAERFASYI

-544 TVEYEGFD
+544 TVDYECFD
-552 VYDVATATPS
+552 VYDVATSTPS

-580 AGTITVKGKAGGEDY
+580 TGTITVKGKAGGEDY
-595 VQEIAVA
+595 VQEISVA
-602 DSAVDTE
+602 DSTVDTE
-609 DESVRY
+609 DESIRY

-636 VKEEITKLGL
+636 VK
-646 DYNMTTPYTSFVA
+646 
-659 VVEEIRNPEGESEDV
+659 
-674 QQANPLPL
+674 
-682 QVSNLAVGGGYTAY
+682 
-696 SEPGGILLGGILT
+696 
-709 VVSFYG
+709 
-715 IQRQAKRKK
+715 
-724 RY
+724 

>member
-1 MKKRTKSLSLL
+1 MKKRSKSLVSL

-21 WHFPVHA
+21 CPFPVHA
-28 AETEESEEEKLLAP
+28 GEEEDGEKLLAP

-107 KMEIGNHVVTA
+107 TMEIGSHRVTA
-118 TIKEKEEAKEE
+118 TIKEKEEAK
-129 ANEEYEEAKEEGK
+129 EEYEEAKEEGK

-177 VATTEGICEFV
+177 VATREGVCEFV

-193 GPRYITPDDADS
+193 GPRYVTPEDADS
-205 PVADAAVPHKGT
+205 PAADAAVPDREMSTEGSQ
-217 DGEESGPDGRDKTAE
+217 DGAADGPVAEEDRPDTTVTND
-232 DSDTDRSGADEDAA
+232 DSA
-246 AGSHAESCDGW
+246 DGW
-257 AAGPYLP
+257 AASPYLP
-264 QGVLPDSE
+264 EGVLPDSE
-272 YRITVNLSTGVPIAD
+272 YHITVNLSTGVPIAD
-287 ISCKSH
+287 VSCKSH
-293 EIKVEQENDSQA
+293 EIKVEQENGSQA
-305 RITLANPEDY
+305 RITLADSEDY

-329 ESVESGLVLTQTDS
+329 ESVESGLVLTETDS

-348 LTVQPPQRY
+348 LTVQPPERY

-370 LDISGSMYGY
+370 LDVSGSMYGY

-385 KDLIRGLAA
+385 KDLIRSLATG
-394 DLRDIDSF
+394 LRDMDRF

-416 KSLAATSKN
+416 KSLAANSRN

-438 GGGTSMLEALQTAVS
+438 GGGTSMLPALQTAVS
-453 VPMKEDIAR
+453 VPLKEDIAR

-475 EDIYDLINENMDTA
+475 DEIYDLINENMDTA

-521 SEDAEESAKRFASYI
+521 SEDAAESAQRFASYI

-544 TVEYEGFD
+544 TVDYEGFD
-552 VYDVATATPS
+552 VYDVATSTPS
-562 ILYAKKPLI
+562 ILYAQKPLI

-580 AGTITVKGKAGGEDY
+580 TGTITVSGKAGGEDY
-595 VQEIAVA
+595 VQEIPVA
-602 DSAVDTE
+602 DAAVDTE
-609 DESVRY
+609 DESIRY

-636 VKEEITKLGL
+636 VKDEITKLGL

-659 VVEEIRNPEGESEDV
+659 VVEEIRNPEGEAEDV
-674 QQANPLPL
+674 NQANPLPL

-696 SEPGGILLGGILT
+696 SEPGGILLGVILT
-709 VVSFYG
+709 VVSFCG
-715 IQRQAKRKK
+715 ARRQFRKR
-724 RY
+724 RQTARLLNRQTEV

>member
-1 MKKRTKSLSLL
+1 MKKRSKSLVSL

-21 WHFPVHA
+21 CPFPVHA
-28 AETEESEEEKLLAP
+28 GEEEDEEKLLAP

-107 KMEIGNHVVTA
+107 TMEIGSHRVTA
-118 TIKEKEEAKEE
+118 TIKEKEEAK
-129 ANEEYEEAKEEGK
+129 EEYEEAKEEGK

-177 VATTEGICEFV
+177 VATREGVCEFV

-193 GPRYITPDDADS
+193 GPRYVTPEDAGS
-205 PVADAAVPHKGT
+205 PVADAAVPDREMST
-217 DGEESGPDGRDKTAE
+217 DGSQDGAAEGTVEEE
-232 DSDTDRSGADEDAA
+232 DSPDTTVTNDDGA
-246 AGSHAESCDGW
+246 DGW
-257 AAGPYLP
+257 AASPYLP
-264 QGVLPDSE
+264 EGVLPDSE
-272 YRITVNLSTGVPIAD
+272 YHITVNLSTGVPIAD
-287 ISCKSH
+287 VSCKSH
-293 EIKVEQENDSQA
+293 EIKVEQENGSQA

-329 ESVESGLVLTQTDS
+329 ESVESGLVLTETDS

-348 LTVQPPQRY
+348 LTVQPPERY
-357 TPDDIPPREYIFV
+357 VPDDIPPREYIFV
-370 LDISGSMYGY
+370 LDVSGSMYGY

-385 KDLIRGLAA
+385 KDLIRNLVTG
-394 DLRDIDSF
+394 LRDTDRF

-416 KSLAATSKN
+416 KSLAANSGN
-425 VQAAIDLIDEQEG
+425 IQAAIDLIDEQEG
-438 GGGTSMLEALQTAVS
+438 GGGTSMLPALQTAVS
-453 VPMKEDIAR
+453 VPMKEDVAR

-475 EDIYDLINENMDTA
+475 DEIYDLINRNMDAA

-521 SEDAEESAKRFASYI
+521 SEDAAESAQRFASYI

-544 TVEYEGFD
+544 TVDYEGFN
-552 VYDVATATPS
+552 VYDVATSTPS
-562 ILYAKKPLI
+562 ILYAQKPLI

-580 AGTITVKGKAGGEDY
+580 TGTITVSGKAGGEDY
-595 VQEIAVA
+595 VQEIPVA
-602 DSAVDTE
+602 DAAVDTE
-609 DESVRY
+609 DESIRY

-628 GSIRNDDS
+628 GSTRNDDS
-636 VKEEITKLGL
+636 VKEEITQLGL

-659 VVEEIRNPEGESEDV
+659 VVEEIRNPEGESQDV
-674 QQANPLPL
+674 NQANPLPL

-696 SEPGGILLGGILT
+696 SEPGGILLGVILT

-715 IQRQAKRKK
+715 ALRQKKKKK
-724 RY
+724 R

>member
-1 MKKRTKSLSLL
+1 MKKRSKSLVSL

-21 WHFPVHA
+21 CPFPVHA
-28 AETEESEEEKLLAP
+28 GEEEDEEKLLAP

-107 KMEIGNHVVTA
+107 TMEIGSHRVTA
-118 TIKEKEEAKEE
+118 TIKEKEEAK
-129 ANEEYEEAKEEGK
+129 EEYEEAKEEGK

-177 VATTEGICEFV
+177 VVTREGVCEFV

-193 GPRYITPDDADS
+193 GPRYVTPEDAGS
-205 PVADAAVPHKGT
+205 PVADAAVPDREMST
-217 DGEESGPDGRDKTAE
+217 DGSQDGAAEGTVEEE
-232 DSDTDRSGADEDAA
+232 DSPDTTVTNGDGA
-246 AGSHAESCDGW
+246 DGW
-257 AAGPYLP
+257 AASPYLP
-264 QGVLPDSE
+264 EGVLPDSE
-272 YRITVNLSTGVPIAD
+272 YHITVNLSTGVPIAD
-287 ISCKSH
+287 VSCKSH
-293 EIKVEQENDSQA
+293 EIKVEQENGSQA

-329 ESVESGLVLTQTDS
+329 ESVESGLVLTETDS

-348 LTVQPPQRY
+348 LTVQPPERY
-357 TPDDIPPREYIFV
+357 VPDDIPPREYIFV
-370 LDISGSMYGY
+370 LDVSGSMYGY

-385 KDLIRGLAA
+385 KDLIRNLVTG
-394 DLRDIDSF
+394 LRDTDRF

-416 KSLAATSKN
+416 KSLTANSGN

-438 GGGTSMLEALQTAVS
+438 GGGTSMLPALQTAVS
-453 VPMKEDIAR
+453 VPMKEDVAR

-475 EDIYDLINENMDTA
+475 DEIYDLINRNMDAA

-521 SEDAEESAKRFASYI
+521 SEDAAESAQRFASYI

-544 TVEYEGFD
+544 TVDYEGFD
-552 VYDVATATPS
+552 VYDVATSTPS
-562 ILYAKKPLI
+562 ILYAQKPLI

-580 AGTITVKGKAGGEDY
+580 TGTITVSGKAGGEDY
-595 VQEIAVA
+595 VQEIPVA
-602 DSAVDTE
+602 DAAVDTE
-609 DESVRY
+609 DESIRY

-628 GSIRNDDS
+628 GSTRNDDS
-636 VKEEITKLGL
+636 VKEEITQLGL

-659 VVEEIRNPEGESEDV
+659 VVEEIRNPEGESQDV
-674 QQANPLPL
+674 NQANPLPL

-696 SEPGGILLGGILT
+696 SEPGGILLGVILT

-715 IQRQAKRKK
+715 ALRQKKKKK
-724 RY
+724 R

>member
-28 AETEESEEEKLLAP
+28 AETEESQEEKLLAP

-118 TIKEKEEAKEE
+118 TIKEIEEAK
-129 ANEEYEEAKEEGK
+129 EEYEEAKEEGK

-246 AGSHAESCDGW
+246 AGSHAESGDGW

-272 YRITVNLSTGVPIAD
+272 YHITVNLSTGVPIAD
-287 ISCKSH
+287 VSCKSH

-425 VQAAIDLIDEQEG
+425 VRAAIDLIDEQEG

-715 IQRQAKRKK
+715 ILRQAKRKK

>member
-1 MKKRTKSLSLL
+1 MKKMKKNLILL
-12 LSALLLLTA
+12 LCALLLTGARPSTA
-21 WHFPVHA
+21 YA
-28 AETEESEEEKLLAP
+28 AEGEETQEDKLLAP
-42 YFVIQSEGAD
+42 YFVIQSEGSY

-82 VNEGDKPINAQY
+82 ENQGDKPINAQY

-129 ANEEYEEAKEEGK
+129 YEEAKEEGK

-147 EQRRPNVFTMDVAN
+147 EQKRPNVFTMDVAN
-161 VMPGD
+161 IMPGD

-177 VATTEGICEFV
+177 ISCQEGEYEFL

-193 GPRYITPDDADS
+193 GPRYIAPQDDS
-205 PVADAAVPHKGT
+205 GPVSDMYVPPKEIP
-217 DGEESGPDGRDKTAE
+217 EESGH
-232 DSDTDRSGADEDAA
+232 SDEEDADASAGGEEA
-246 AGSHAESCDGW
+246 ADGW
-257 AAGPYLP
+257 AASPYLP
-264 QGVLPDSE
+264 EGVLPDSE
-272 YRITVNLSTGVPIAD
+272 YHINVNLSTGVPIAD
-287 ISCKSH
+287 VTCKSH
-293 EIKVEQENDSQA
+293 EINVAKETDSLA
-305 RITLANPEDY
+305 RITLADSDDF
-315 AGNRDFILKYRLTG
+315 AGNRDFILKYRLTS
-329 ESVESGLVLTQTDS
+329 ESVQSGLVLTENDS

-348 LTVQPPQRY
+348 LTVQPPERF
-357 TPDDIPPREYIFV
+357 TPEDIPPREYIFV
-370 LDISGSMYGY
+370 LDVSGSMYGY

-385 KDLIRGLAA
+385 KDLIRNLVSGLKET
-394 DLRDIDSF
+394 DSF

-410 TYLLST
+410 TYLLAPE
-416 KSLAATSKN
+416 SLAANSRN
-425 VQAAIDLIDEQEG
+425 VQKAIDLIDEQEG
-438 GGGTSMLEALQTAVS
+438 GGGTSMLPALTEAIS
-453 VPMKEDIAR
+453 IPMKEDIAR

-475 EDIYDLINENMDTA
+475 DDIYDLINQNMDTA

-521 SEDAEESAKRFASYI
+521 SEDADASAERFASYI
-536 EAPLMTGI
+536 EAPLLTGI
-544 TVEYEGFD
+544 TVDYEGFD

-562 ILYAKKPLI
+562 ILYAQKPLI
-571 LFGKWRGEP
+571 LFGKWRGDP
-580 AGTITVKGKAGGEDY
+580 TGTITVSGNAGGEEY
-595 VQEIAVA
+595 KQEISVA
-602 DSAVDTE
+602 DGAVGAE
-609 DESVRY
+609 NESIRY

-628 GSIRNDDS
+628 GSVRNDDS

-659 VVEEIRNPEGESEDV
+659 VVEEVRNPDGESEDV
-674 QQANPLPL
+674 KQASPLPL

-696 SEPGGILLGGILT
+696 SEPGGILLGIILT
-709 VVSFYG
+709 IVSFYG
-715 IQRQAKRKK
+715 ILRQRGKK
-724 RY
+724 KGH

>member
-1 MKKRTKSLSLL
+1 MKKRSKSLVSL

-21 WHFPVHA
+21 CPFPVHA
-28 AETEESEEEKLLAP
+28 GEEEDEEKLLAP

-107 KMEIGNHVVTA
+107 TMEIGSHRVTA
-118 TIKEKEEAKEE
+118 TIKEKEEAK
-129 ANEEYEEAKEEGK
+129 EEYEEAKEEGK

-177 VATTEGICEFV
+177 VVTREGVCEFV

-193 GPRYITPDDADS
+193 GPRYVTPEDAGS
-205 PVADAAVPHKGT
+205 PVADAAVPDREMST
-217 DGEESGPDGRDKTAE
+217 DGSQDGAAEGTVEEE
-232 DSDTDRSGADEDAA
+232 DSPDTTVTNGDGA
-246 AGSHAESCDGW
+246 DGW
-257 AAGPYLP
+257 AASPYLP
-264 QGVLPDSE
+264 EGVLPDSE
-272 YRITVNLSTGVPIAD
+272 YHITVNLSTGVPIAD
-287 ISCKSH
+287 VSCKSH
-293 EIKVEQENDSQA
+293 EIKVEQENGSQA

-329 ESVESGLVLTQTDS
+329 ESVESGLVLTETNS

-348 LTVQPPQRY
+348 LTVQPPERY
-357 TPDDIPPREYIFV
+357 VPDDIPPREYIFV
-370 LDISGSMYGY
+370 LDVSGSMYGY

-385 KDLIRGLAA
+385 KDLIRNLVTG
-394 DLRDIDSF
+394 LRDIDRF

-416 KSLAATSKN
+416 KSLAANSGN

-438 GGGTSMLEALQTAVS
+438 GGGTSMFPALQTAVS
-453 VPMKEDIAR
+453 VPMKEDVAR

-475 EDIYDLINENMDTA
+475 DEIYDLINRNMDTA

-521 SEDAEESAKRFASYI
+521 SEDAAQSAERFASYI

-544 TVEYEGFD
+544 TVDYEGFD
-552 VYDVATATPS
+552 VYDVATSTPS
-562 ILYAKKPLI
+562 ILYAQKPLI

-580 AGTITVKGKAGGEDY
+580 TGTITVSGKAGGEDY
-595 VQEIAVA
+595 VQEIPVA
-602 DSAVDTE
+602 DAAVDTE
-609 DESVRY
+609 DESIRY

-628 GSIRNDDS
+628 GSTRNDDS
-636 VKEEITKLGL
+636 VKEEITQLGL

-659 VVEEIRNPEGESEDV
+659 VVEEIRNPEGESQDV
-674 QQANPLPL
+674 NQANPLPL

-696 SEPGGILLGGILT
+696 SEPGGILLGVILT

-715 IQRQAKRKK
+715 ALRQKKKKK
-724 RY
+724 R

>member
-1 MKKRTKSLSLL
+1 MKKRTKSLSIL
-12 LSALLLLTA
+12 LSALLLVTA

-28 AETEESEEEKLLAP
+28 AEGDESEEEKLLAP

-52 VSTDYFP
+52 VATDYFP

-107 KMEIGNHVVTA
+107 TMEIGSHRVTA
-118 TIKEKEEAKEE
+118 TIKEKEEAK
-129 ANEEYEEAKEEGK
+129 EEYEEAKEEGK

-177 VATTEGICEFV
+177 VATTEGVCEFV

-193 GPRYITPDDADS
+193 GPRYITPEDADS
-205 PVADAAVPHKGT
+205 PVADAAVPDKEI
-217 DGEESGPDGRDKTAE
+217 DGDAADGSS
-232 DSDTDRSGADEDAA
+232 DSDTSVSNDSDADDTSVTDQGPADSSD
-246 AGSHAESCDGW
+246 GESRDSW
-257 AAGPYLP
+257 AASPYLP
-264 QGVLPDSE
+264 EGVLPDSE
-272 YRITVNLSTGVPIAD
+272 YHITVNLSTGVPIAD
-287 ISCKSH
+287 IDCKSH
-293 EIKVEQENDSQA
+293 EIKVEQADDSQA
-305 RITLANPEDY
+305 CITLANPEDY
-315 AGNRDFILKYRLTG
+315 AGNRDFILKYRLTS
-329 ESVESGLVLTQTDS
+329 ESVESGLVLTETDS

-348 LTVQPPQRY
+348 LTVQPPERY

-370 LDISGSMYGY
+370 LDVSGSMYGY

-385 KDLIRGLAA
+385 KDLIRGLATG
-394 DLRDIDSF
+394 LRDMDRF

-416 KSLAATSKN
+416 KSLAANSRN

-438 GGGTSMLEALQTAVS
+438 GGGTSMLPALQTAVS

-475 EDIYDLINENMDTA
+475 DEIYDLINENMDTA

-521 SEDAEESAKRFASYI
+521 SEDAAQSAERFASYI

-544 TVEYEGFD
+544 TVDYECFD
-552 VYDVATATPS
+552 VYDVATSTPS

-580 AGTITVKGKAGGEDY
+580 TGTITVKGKAGGEDY
-595 VQEIAVA
+595 VQEISVA
-602 DSAVDTE
+602 DSTVDTE
-609 DESVRY
+609 DESIRY

-636 VKEEITKLGL
+636 VKEEITQLGL

-659 VVEEIRNPEGESEDV
+659 VVEEIRNPEGESQDV
-674 QQANPLPL
+674 NQANPLPL

-696 SEPGGILLGGILT
+696 SEPGGIALGVILT
-709 VVSFYG
+709 VASFYG
-715 IQRQAKRKK
+715 ALRQARKRK
-724 RY
+724 RR

>member
-1 MKKRTKSLSLL
+1 MKKRKKSLVLL
-12 LSALLLLTA
+12 LSALLLFTA
-21 WHFPVHA
+21 HPFSVHA
-28 AETEESEEEKLLAP
+28 EEGEEAQEEKLLAP

-94 VFPTSSTATVHGM
+94 VFPTSSTAAVHGM
-107 KMEIGNHVVTA
+107 KMEIGSHTVTA
-118 TIKEKEEAKEE
+118 AIKEKEEAK
-129 ANEEYEEAKEEGK
+129 EEYEEAKEEGK

-161 VMPGD
+161 IMPGD

-177 VATTEGICEFV
+177 VATIDGVCEFV

-193 GPRYITPDDADS
+193 GPRYVTPEDAS
-205 PVADAAVPHKGT
+205 GPVADAAVPDKEMPREDEGGPKSE
-217 DGEESGPDGRDKTAE
+217 DG
-232 DSDTDRSGADEDAA
+232 
-246 AGSHAESCDGW
+246 DGW
-257 AAGPYLP
+257 AASPYLP

-272 YRITVNLSTGVPIAD
+272 YHITVNLSTGVPISD
-287 ISCKSH
+287 VNCKSH
-293 EIKVEQENDSQA
+293 EIKVERENDSQA
-305 RITLANPEDY
+305 RVTLANPEDY

-348 LTVQPPQRY
+348 LTVQPPERY
-357 TPDDIPPREYIFV
+357 TPEDIPPREYIFV
-370 LDISGSMYGY
+370 LDVSGSMYGY

-385 KDLIRGLAA
+385 KNLIRDLVMGL
-394 DLRDIDSF
+394 RSTDSF
-402 NLVLFSDD
+402 NLVLFSDE
-410 TYLLST
+410 TYLLSS
-416 KSLAATSKN
+416 KSLAANSKN
-425 VQAAIDLIDEQEG
+425 VQAAIELIDEQEG
-438 GGGTSMLEALQTAVS
+438 GGGTSMLPALETAIR

-475 EDIYDLINENMDTA
+475 DEIYDLINQNMDTA

-521 SEDAEESAKRFASYI
+521 SQDAVDSAKRFASYI

-544 TVEYEGFD
+544 TVDYEGFD
-552 VYDVATATPS
+552 VYDMATATPS
-562 ILYAKKPLI
+562 ILYARKPLI

-580 AGTITVKGKAGGEDY
+580 AGTITVSGKAGGQDY
-595 VQEIAVA
+595 VQEISVA
-602 DSAVDTE
+602 DAAVDTQ
-609 DESVRY
+609 DQSVRY

-628 GSIRNDDS
+628 GSTRNDTS
-636 VKEEITKLGL
+636 VKEEITRLGL

-659 VVEEIRNPEGESEDV
+659 VVEEVRNPDGESEDV
-674 QQANPLPL
+674 NQANPLPL

-696 SEPGGILLGGILT
+696 SEPGGILLGIILTAVSFFGIL
-709 VVSFYG
+709 
-715 IQRQAKRKK
+715 RQAKKRKK
-724 RY
+724 H

>member
-1 MKKRTKSLSLL
+1 MKKRSKSLVSL

-21 WHFPVHA
+21 CPFPVHA
-28 AETEESEEEKLLAP
+28 GEEEDEEKLLAP

-107 KMEIGNHVVTA
+107 TMEIGSHRVTA
-118 TIKEKEEAKEE
+118 TIKEKEEAK
-129 ANEEYEEAKEEGK
+129 EEYEEAKEEGK

-177 VATTEGICEFV
+177 VVTREGVCEFV

-193 GPRYITPDDADS
+193 GPRYVTPEDAGS
-205 PVADAAVPHKGT
+205 PVADAAVPDREMST
-217 DGEESGPDGRDKTAE
+217 DGSQDGAAEGTVEEEDRPDTTVTND
-232 DSDTDRSGADEDAA
+232 DGA
-246 AGSHAESCDGW
+246 DGW
-257 AAGPYLP
+257 AASPYLP
-264 QGVLPDSE
+264 EGVLPDSE
-272 YRITVNLSTGVPIAD
+272 YHITVNLSTGVPIAD
-287 ISCKSH
+287 VSCKSH
-293 EIKVEQENDSQA
+293 EIKVEQENGSQA

-329 ESVESGLVLTQTDS
+329 ESVESGLVLTETDS

-348 LTVQPPQRY
+348 LTVQPPERY
-357 TPDDIPPREYIFV
+357 VPDDIPPREYIFV
-370 LDISGSMYGY
+370 LDVSGSMYGY

-385 KDLIRGLAA
+385 KDLIRNLVTG
-394 DLRDIDSF
+394 LRDTDRF

-416 KSLAATSKN
+416 KSLAANSGN

-438 GGGTSMLEALQTAVS
+438 GGGTSMLPALQTAVS
-453 VPMKEDIAR
+453 VPMKEDVAR

-475 EDIYDLINENMDTA
+475 DEIYDLINRNMDAA

-521 SEDAEESAKRFASYI
+521 SEDAAQSAERFASYI

-544 TVEYEGFD
+544 TVDYEGFD
-552 VYDVATATPS
+552 VYDVATSTPS
-562 ILYAKKPLI
+562 ILYAQKPLI

-580 AGTITVKGKAGGEDY
+580 TGTITVSGKAGGEDY
-595 VQEIAVA
+595 VQEIPVA
-602 DSAVDTE
+602 DAAVDTE
-609 DESVRY
+609 DESIRY

-628 GSIRNDDS
+628 GSTRNDDS
-636 VKEEITKLGL
+636 VKKEITQLGL

-659 VVEEIRNPEGESEDV
+659 VVEEIRNPEGESQDV
-674 QQANPLPL
+674 NQANPLPL
-682 QVSNLAVGGGYTAY
+682 QASNLAVGGGYTAY
-696 SEPGGILLGGILT
+696 SEPGGILLGVILT

-715 IQRQAKRKK
+715 ALRQKKKKK
-724 RY
+724 R

>member
-1 MKKRTKSLSLL
+1 MKKRSKSLVSL

-21 WHFPVHA
+21 CPFPVHA
-28 AETEESEEEKLLAP
+28 GEEEDEEKLLAP

-107 KMEIGNHVVTA
+107 TMEIGSHRVTA
-118 TIKEKEEAKEE
+118 TIKEKEEAK
-129 ANEEYEEAKEEGK
+129 EEYEEAKEEGK

-177 VATTEGICEFV
+177 VATREGVCEFV

-193 GPRYITPDDADS
+193 GPRYVTPEDAGN
-205 PVADAAVPHKGT
+205 PVADAAVPDRETATEGSQ
-217 DGEESGPDGRDKTAE
+217 DGAAEGPAAEE
-232 DSDTDRSGADEDAA
+232 DSPDTTVTNDDGAD
-246 AGSHAESCDGW
+246 SW
-257 AAGPYLP
+257 AASPYLP
-264 QGVLPDSE
+264 EGVLPDSE
-272 YRITVNLSTGVPIAD
+272 YHITVNLSTGVPIAD
-287 ISCKSH
+287 VSCKSH
-293 EIKVEQENDSQA
+293 EIKVEQENGSQA

-329 ESVESGLVLTQTDS
+329 ESVESGLVLTETDS

-348 LTVQPPQRY
+348 LTVQPPERY
-357 TPDDIPPREYIFV
+357 VPDDIPPREYIFV
-370 LDISGSMYGY
+370 LDVSGSMYGY

-385 KDLIRGLAA
+385 KDLIRNLVTG
-394 DLRDIDSF
+394 LRDTDRF

-416 KSLAATSKN
+416 KSLTANSGN

-438 GGGTSMLEALQTAVS
+438 GGGTSMLPALQTAVS
-453 VPMKEDIAR
+453 VPMKEDVAR

-475 EDIYDLINENMDTA
+475 DEIYDLINRNMDAA

-521 SEDAEESAKRFASYI
+521 SEDAAESAQRFASYI

-544 TVEYEGFD
+544 TVDYEGFD
-552 VYDVATATPS
+552 VYDVATSTPS
-562 ILYAKKPLI
+562 ILYAQKPLI

-580 AGTITVKGKAGGEDY
+580 TGTITVSGKAGGEDY
-595 VQEIAVA
+595 VQEIPVA
-602 DSAVDTE
+602 DAAVDTE
-609 DESVRY
+609 DESIRY

-628 GSIRNDDS
+628 GSTRNDDS
-636 VKEEITKLGL
+636 VKEEITQLGL

-659 VVEEIRNPEGESEDV
+659 VVEEIRNPEGESQDV
-674 QQANPLPL
+674 NQANPLPL

-696 SEPGGILLGGILT
+696 SEPGGILLGVILT

-715 IQRQAKRKK
+715 ALRQKKKKK
-724 RY
+724 R

>member
-1 MKKRTKSLSLL
+1 MKKRSKSLVSL

-21 WHFPVHA
+21 CPFPVHA
-28 AETEESEEEKLLAP
+28 GEEEDEEKLLAP

-107 KMEIGNHVVTA
+107 TMEIGSHRVTA
-118 TIKEKEEAKEE
+118 TIKEKEEAK
-129 ANEEYEEAKEEGK
+129 EEYEEAKEEGK

-177 VATTEGICEFV
+177 VATREGVCEFV

-193 GPRYITPDDADS
+193 GPRYVTPEDAGS
-205 PVADAAVPHKGT
+205 PVADAAVPDREMST
-217 DGEESGPDGRDKTAE
+217 DGSQDGAAEGTVEEE
-232 DSDTDRSGADEDAA
+232 DSPDTTVTNDDGA
-246 AGSHAESCDGW
+246 DGW
-257 AAGPYLP
+257 AASPYLP
-264 QGVLPDSE
+264 EGVLPDSE
-272 YRITVNLSTGVPIAD
+272 YHITVNLSTGVPIAD
-287 ISCKSH
+287 VSCKSH
-293 EIKVEQENDSQA
+293 EIKAEQENGSQA

-329 ESVESGLVLTQTDS
+329 ESVESGLVLTETDS

-348 LTVQPPQRY
+348 LTVQPPERY
-357 TPDDIPPREYIFV
+357 VPDDIPPREYIFV
-370 LDISGSMYGY
+370 LDVSGSMYGY

-385 KDLIRGLAA
+385 KDLIRNLVTG
-394 DLRDIDSF
+394 LRDTDRF

-416 KSLAATSKN
+416 KSLAANSGN

-438 GGGTSMLEALQTAVS
+438 GGGTSMLPALQTAVS
-453 VPMKEDIAR
+453 VPMKEDVAR

-475 EDIYDLINENMDTA
+475 DEIYDLINRNMDTA

-521 SEDAEESAKRFASYI
+521 SEDAAQSAERFASYI

-544 TVEYEGFD
+544 TVDYEGFD
-552 VYDVATATPS
+552 VYDVATSTPS
-562 ILYAKKPLI
+562 ILYAQKPLI

-580 AGTITVKGKAGGEDY
+580 TGTITVSGKAGGEDY
-595 VQEIAVA
+595 VQEIPVA
-602 DSAVDTE
+602 DAAVDTE
-609 DESVRY
+609 DESIRY

-628 GSIRNDDS
+628 GSTRNDDS
-636 VKEEITKLGL
+636 VKKEITQLGL

-659 VVEEIRNPEGESEDV
+659 VVEEIRNPEGESQDV
-674 QQANPLPL
+674 NQANPLPL

-696 SEPGGILLGGILT
+696 SEPGGILLGVILT

-715 IQRQAKRKK
+715 ALRQKKKKK
-724 RY
+724 R

>member
-1 MKKRTKSLSLL
+1 MKKRSKSLVSL

-21 WHFPVHA
+21 CPFPVHA
-28 AETEESEEEKLLAP
+28 GEEEDEEKLLAP
-42 YFVIQSEGAD
+42 YFVIQSEGAN

-107 KMEIGNHVVTA
+107 TMEIGSHRVTA
-118 TIKEKEEAKEE
+118 TIKEKEEAK
-129 ANEEYEEAKEEGK
+129 EEYEEAKEEGK

-161 VMPGD
+161 IMPGD

-177 VATTEGICEFV
+177 VATTEGVCEFV

-193 GPRYITPDDADS
+193 GPRYVTPEDAGN
-205 PVADAAVPHKGT
+205 PVADAAVPDREMST
-217 DGEESGPDGRDKTAE
+217 DGSQDGAAEGTVEEE
-232 DSDTDRSGADEDAA
+232 DSPDTTVTNDDGA
-246 AGSHAESCDGW
+246 DGW
-257 AAGPYLP
+257 AASPYLP
-264 QGVLPDSE
+264 EGVLPDSE
-272 YRITVNLSTGVPIAD
+272 YHITVNLSTGVPIAD
-287 ISCKSH
+287 VSCKSH
-293 EIKVEQENDSQA
+293 EIKVEQENGSQA

-329 ESVESGLVLTQTDS
+329 ESVESGLVLTETDS

-348 LTVQPPQRY
+348 LTVQPPERY
-357 TPDDIPPREYIFV
+357 VPDDIPPREYIFV
-370 LDISGSMYGY
+370 LDVSGSMYGY

-385 KDLIRGLAA
+385 KDLIRNLVTG
-394 DLRDIDSF
+394 LRDTDRF

-416 KSLAATSKN
+416 KSLAANSGN
-425 VQAAIDLIDEQEG
+425 IQAAIDLIDEQEG
-438 GGGTSMLEALQTAVS
+438 GGGTSMLPALQTAVS
-453 VPMKEDIAR
+453 VPMKEDVAR

-475 EDIYDLINENMDTA
+475 DEIYDLINRNMDAA

-521 SEDAEESAKRFASYI
+521 SEDAAESAQRFASYI

-544 TVEYEGFD
+544 TVDYEGFN
-552 VYDVATATPS
+552 VYDVATSTPS
-562 ILYAKKPLI
+562 ILYAQKPLI

-580 AGTITVKGKAGGEDY
+580 TGTITVSGKAGGEDY
-595 VQEIAVA
+595 VQEIPVA
-602 DSAVDTE
+602 DAAVDTE
-609 DESVRY
+609 DESIRY

-628 GSIRNDDS
+628 GSTRNDDS
-636 VKEEITKLGL
+636 VKKEITQLGL

-659 VVEEIRNPEGESEDV
+659 VVEEIRNPEGESQDV
-674 QQANPLPL
+674 NQANPLPL

-696 SEPGGILLGGILT
+696 SEPGGILLGVILT

-715 IQRQAKRKK
+715 ALRQKKKKK
-724 RY
+724 R

>member
-1 MKKRTKSLSLL
+1 MKKRSKSLVSL

-21 WHFPVHA
+21 CPFPVHA
-28 AETEESEEEKLLAP
+28 GEEEDGEKLLAP

-107 KMEIGNHVVTA
+107 TMEIGSHRVTA
-118 TIKEKEEAKEE
+118 TIKEKEEAK
-129 ANEEYEEAKEEGK
+129 EEYEEAKEEGK

-177 VATTEGICEFV
+177 VATREGVCEFV

-193 GPRYITPDDADS
+193 GPRYVTPEDADS
-205 PVADAAVPHKGT
+205 PAADAAVPDREMSTEGSQ
-217 DGEESGPDGRDKTAE
+217 DGAADGPVAEEDRPDTTVTND
-232 DSDTDRSGADEDAA
+232 DSA
-246 AGSHAESCDGW
+246 DGW
-257 AAGPYLP
+257 AASPYLP
-264 QGVLPDSE
+264 EGVLPDSE
-272 YRITVNLSTGVPIAD
+272 DHITVNLSTGVPIAD
-287 ISCKSH
+287 VSCKSH
-293 EIKVEQENDSQA
+293 EIKVEQENGSQA
-305 RITLANPEDY
+305 RITLADSEDY

-329 ESVESGLVLTQTDS
+329 ESVESGLVLTETDS

-348 LTVQPPQRY
+348 LTVQPPERY

-370 LDISGSMYGY
+370 LDVSGSMYGY

-385 KDLIRGLAA
+385 KDLIRSLATG
-394 DLRDIDSF
+394 LRDMDRF

-416 KSLAATSKN
+416 KSLAANSRN

-438 GGGTSMLEALQTAVS
+438 GGGTSMLPALQTAVS
-453 VPMKEDIAR
+453 VPLKEDIAR

-475 EDIYDLINENMDTA
+475 DEIYDLINENMDTA

-521 SEDAEESAKRFASYI
+521 SEDAAESAQRFASYI

-544 TVEYEGFD
+544 TVDYEGFD
-552 VYDVATATPS
+552 VYDVATSTPS
-562 ILYAKKPLI
+562 ILYAEKPLI

-580 AGTITVKGKAGGEDY
+580 TGTITVKGKAGGEDY
-595 VQEIAVA
+595 VQEISVA
-602 DSAVDTE
+602 DSTVDTQ
-609 DESVRY
+609 DESIRY

-636 VKEEITKLGL
+636 VKDAITKLGL

-659 VVEEIRNPEGESEDV
+659 VVEEIRNPEGEAEDV
-674 QQANPLPL
+674 NQANPLPL

-696 SEPGGILLGGILT
+696 SEPGGILLGVILT
-709 VVSFYG
+709 VVSFCG
-715 IQRQAKRKK
+715 ARRQFRKR
-724 RY
+724 RQTARLLNRQTEV

>member
-1 MKKRTKSLSLL
+1 MKKRSKSLVSL

-21 WHFPVHA
+21 CPFPVHA
-28 AETEESEEEKLLAP
+28 GEEEDEEKLLAP

-107 KMEIGNHVVTA
+107 TMEIGSHRVTA
-118 TIKEKEEAKEE
+118 TIKEKEEAK
-129 ANEEYEEAKEEGK
+129 EEYEEAKEEGK

-177 VATTEGICEFV
+177 VVTREGVCEFV

-193 GPRYITPDDADS
+193 GPRYVTPEDAGS
-205 PVADAAVPHKGT
+205 PVADAAVPDRETATEGSQ
-217 DGEESGPDGRDKTAE
+217 DGAAEGPAAEE
-232 DSDTDRSGADEDAA
+232 DSPDTTVTNDDGA
-246 AGSHAESCDGW
+246 DGW
-257 AAGPYLP
+257 AASPYLP
-264 QGVLPDSE
+264 EGVLPDSE
-272 YRITVNLSTGVPIAD
+272 YHITVNLSTGVPIAD
-287 ISCKSH
+287 VSCKSH
-293 EIKVEQENDSQA
+293 EIKVEQENGSQA

-329 ESVESGLVLTQTDS
+329 ESVESGLVLTETDS

-348 LTVQPPQRY
+348 LTVQPPERY
-357 TPDDIPPREYIFV
+357 VPDDIPPREYIFV
-370 LDISGSMYGY
+370 LDVSGSMYGY

-385 KDLIRGLAA
+385 KDLIRNLVTG
-394 DLRDIDSF
+394 LRDTDRF

-416 KSLAATSKN
+416 KSLAANSGN

-438 GGGTSMLEALQTAVS
+438 GGGTSMLPALQTAVS
-453 VPMKEDIAR
+453 VPMKEDVAR

-475 EDIYDLINENMDTA
+475 DEIYDLINRNMDAA

-521 SEDAEESAKRFASYI
+521 SEDAAESAQRFASYI

-544 TVEYEGFD
+544 TVDYEGFN
-552 VYDVATATPS
+552 VYDVATSTPS
-562 ILYAKKPLI
+562 ILYAQKPLI

-580 AGTITVKGKAGGEDY
+580 TGTITVSGKAGGEDY
-595 VQEIAVA
+595 VQEIPVA
-602 DSAVDTE
+602 DAAVDTE
-609 DESVRY
+609 DESIRY

-628 GSIRNDDS
+628 GSTRNDDS
-636 VKEEITKLGL
+636 VKKEITQLGL

-659 VVEEIRNPEGESEDV
+659 VVEEIRNPEGESQDV
-674 QQANPLPL
+674 NQANPLPL

-696 SEPGGILLGGILT
+696 SEPGGILLGVILT

-715 IQRQAKRKK
+715 ALRQKKKKK
-724 RY
+724 R

>member
-28 AETEESEEEKLLAP
+28 AETEESQEEKLLAP

-129 ANEEYEEAKEEGK
+129 YEEAKEEGK

-205 PVADAAVPHKGT
+205 PVADATVPHKGT
-217 DGEESGPDGRDKTAE
+217 DGEESGPDGRDKAAE
-232 DSDTDRSGADEDAA
+232 DSDTDKSGADEDAA
-246 AGSHAESCDGW
+246 AGSHAESGDGW

-287 ISCKSH
+287 VSCKSH

-425 VQAAIDLIDEQEG
+425 VRAAIDLIDEQEG

-659 VVEEIRNPEGESEDV
+659 VVEEIRNPQGQSQDV